1 MLEIGVKQ
9 EEKKISQTDNFTK
22 EYNMNI
28 LSTQYTLSNK
38 ALEIYVSGCR
48 GNPHCTNCHNPSS
61 WNFDLGEEYNDEYFS
76 NNIKNKIEQFKDL
89 IDNIMIFG
97 GEPLDQELDELFFML
112 NDLRNCKIPIWIFTR
127 YDLHEIPNYVKHTC
141 DYIKC
146 GKYDESLSTDTNIQ
160 YGIKLATS
168 NQNIYKK
175 GVDY

>member
-1 MLEIGVKQ
+1 
-9 EEKKISQTDNFTK
+9 
-22 EYNMNI
+22 MNI

-38 ALEIYVSGCR
+38 ALEVYVAGCSGQ
-48 GNPHCTNCHNPSS
+48 PHCSNCHNPMS
-61 WNFDLGEEYNDEYFS
+61 WDFDLGMDWRESIDEINGKCNTFS
-76 NNIKNKIEQFKDL
+76 GL

-97 GEPLDQELDELFFML
+97 GEPLDQDLDELFFL
-112 NDLRNCKIPIWIFTR
+112 IDDLLDCKKTIWIFTR
-127 YDLHEIPNYVKHTC
+127 YDLHDVPNYIKHTC

-146 GKYDESLSTDTNIQ
+146 GRYIESLTTDNNIQ